1 MNNTIYIMLNDK
13 SISVA
18 LDILEEIRDQI
29 RTMLPSHMKWPA
41 YKIVKYSVNHLGY
54 GLFGI
59 YMNNDCYAL
68 ENLKFSQIHMLI
80 YRLKIDYYGNYQK
93 PLKSVPHF
101 DFRGV

>member
-13 SISVA
+13 SIAVA
-18 LDILEEIRDQI
+18 LDILGEIRNQI
-29 RTMLPSHMKWPA
+29 RTMCLSHIDWDED
-41 YKIVKYSVNHLGY
+41 KIIKYSVNHLGY

-68 ENLKFSQIHMLI
+68 ENLTFIQIGLLI
-80 YRLKIDYYGNYQK
+80 QKLKIDCYGSYNR

>member
-13 SISVA
+13 SIAVA
-18 LDILEEIRDQI
+18 LDILGEIRNQI
-29 RTMLPSHMKWPA
+29 RTTCLSHIDWDDD
-41 YKIVKYSVNHLGY
+41 KIIKYSVNHLGY

-68 ENLKFSQIHMLI
+68 ENLTFIQIDLLI
-80 YRLKIDYYGNYQK
+80 QKLKIDCYGSYNR